1 MYFNRVNYSKYNN
14 NKVEYNG
21 VIFDSKKELR
31 FFLYLKDLEK
41 DNIIKDIKRQVKYE
55 IQPAFRYQG
64 QAIRSINYIA
74 DFTVVV
80 LDVEKFKNAIGYR
93 DEKKGHAA
101 ADDDIKA
108 GKTVILDTKGYKTE
122 VYKLKYKL
130 MLYRGHKIFEI

>member
-55 IQPAFRYQG
+55 IQPAFRYHG

-101 ADDDIKA
+101 ADDYIKA

>member
-41 DNIIKDIKRQVKYE
+41 DNIVKYE